1 MAYESLTE
9 QEQYE
14 MWVHYLEM
22 CYHEEQE
29 NNKTA
34 GLTSNN
40 INPADIKLN
49 TTLDAAQTTQRLRL
63 DRTVAPE
70 KESNLSPD
78 F

>member
-14 MWVHYLEM
+14 MWVHYCELLAYE
-22 CYHEEQE
+22 EEQQ
-29 NNKTA
+29 KIA

-40 INPADIKLN
+40 INPANIADMLQQ
-49 TTLDAAQTTQRLRL
+49 TQGRPTPPRQPAQTV
-63 DRTVAPE
+63 DRET
-70 KESNLSPD
+70 ESSPSPG